1 LHSFRHSFASL
12 HIVDGTSVPYLQEQ
26 MGHTDIRLTRTLY
39 GSAFKIRDPGA
50 ADRQDARSRLV
61 VTHVVTGTD
70 SGT

>member
-1 LHSFRHSFASL
+1 MCTEDS
-12 HIVDGTSVPYLQEQ
+12 
-26 MGHTDIRLTRTLY
+26 RLRSGSAFSSRALTLY

>member
-1 LHSFRHSFASL
+1 MQKLEAAALWRPPRRRPWECAN
-12 HIVDGTSVPYLQEQ
+12 D
-26 MGHTDIRLTRTLY
+26 TDIRLTRTLY
-39 GSAFKIRDPGA
+39 GSALKIRDPGA